1 MDFGSIIGTIGN
13 MLGGGKKTAD
23 GAQTGGLQDIIANLG
38 LGDLSNINPQDII
51 SKFQNGELSRPGSG
65 CIEAAC
71 RHFGAGGQTGRIY
84 LYAQEELRKNI
95 ILSLFSHTC

>member
-1 MDFGSIIGTIGN
+1 MDFGCIIGTIGN

-51 SKFQNGELSRPGSG
+51 SKFQNGELSLDQAQAVLKQL
-65 CIEAAC
+65 AATL
-71 RHFGAGGQTGRIY
+71 GLEDKLGEY
-84 LYAQEELRKNI
+84 LSMLKKN
-95 ILSLFSHTC
+95 